1 MLKDMR
7 LSLRLN
13 LITGL
18 AVFGIVVV
26 VIFSWWTTSK
36 ILNESDNSI
45 RYFVFS
51 SSVAQVAAKIFEYQV
66 LVDSSIIKSQDGMIS
81 EIETGYSD
89 LLVSMGS
96 LVGTTENK
104 PWDRQLNAFIDTFS
118 NLGSRIVENSKSQN
132 APFKTPPPLAN
143 ELRTLGQAVLTFSDQ
158 IAQDSD
164 QILQIR
170 DKATM
175 GFLTTAVVVL
185 ITIVIAISILTYIIS
200 ASVRVPIGQLI
211 TCFRVIRNKQFDDV
225 KLPQVSNKNELGQL
239 AQAVRDFMGSEIE
252 SLKNAQII
260 EGRKAKRLERVRERD
275 NKIRRFE
282 RATEDTIRDTAQA
295 AEQLESVSEI
305 LTKRAGVGQNQASEA
320 GHAAENSMRDMGN
333 VTSASQELSASISEI
348 SGQVQGALSTVQR
361 GVNLAE
367 SSKNKVANLLEQAK
381 SISAISAII
390 REISEQTNLL
400 ALNATI
406 EAARAGDAGKGFAVV
421 ASEVKNLAQQID
433 KQTIQID
440 ESVKAIQSTSGKTAH
455 AMDQIVDSIITIE
468 TVNQSIAAAVEEQ
481 SAATSEISHTV
492 ERTAGDVRSIANR
505 VSRVAEASTETL
517 ASSHEVSAAAISAIE
532 QMNNL
537 RTGIEDML
545 ANLKDDNTT
554 ENGALEVTAF
564 EA

>member
-1 MLKDMR
+1 MLKNMR

-13 LITGL
+13 LLTGL
-18 AVFGIVVV
+18 AVLGIIAVA
-26 VIFSWWTTSK
+26 IFSWWTTSK
-36 ILNESDNSI
+36 ISNESDKSI
-45 RYFVFS
+45 RYLVFS
-51 SSVAQVAAKIFEYQV
+51 SSVAHVAAKIFDYEVLINEYII
-66 LVDSSIIKSQDGMIS
+66 SSQGSMIN
-81 EIETGYSD
+81 EIETRYSD
-89 LLVSMGS
+89 LLVSMGG

-104 PWDRQLNAFIDTFS
+104 LWDQQLDAFIGGFS
-118 NLGSRIVENSKSQN
+118 DLGSRIVEKSKSQSSS
-132 APFKTPPPLAN
+132 FKTLPPLAY
-143 ELRTLGQAVLTFSDQ
+143 ELRSLGQAVLTLSDQ
-158 IAQDSD
+158 IVHDAD
-164 QILQIR
+164 QNLQIR

-175 GFLTTAVVVL
+175 RSLITAIVVL
-185 ITIVIAISILTYIIS
+185 VTIIMAISILAYIIS

-211 TCFRVIRNKQFDDV
+211 TCFQRIRNKQFDDV
-225 KLPQVSNKNELGQL
+225 KLPQVSNKNELGEL
-239 AQAVRDFMGSEIE
+239 AQAVQDFMDSEIE

-260 EGRKAKRLERVRERD
+260 EGRKAKRLERMRERD

-282 RATEDTIRDTAQA
+282 RATQDIIRDTAQA
-295 AEQLESVSEI
+295 TEQLESVSEI

-333 VTSASQELSASISEI
+333 ITSASQELSASISEI

-361 GVNLAE
+361 GVDLAE
-367 SSKNKVANLLEQAK
+367 SSKNKVANLLEQAR

-421 ASEVKNLAQQID
+421 ASEVKSLAQQID

-440 ESVKAIQSTSGKTAH
+440 ESVKAIQSTSGETAQ

-492 ERTAGDVRSIANR
+492 ERTAGDVRSISNR
-505 VSRVAEASTETL
+505 VSRVAEASNETL
-517 ASSHEVSAAAISAIE
+517 SASHEVSSAAIIAIE

-554 ENGALEVTAF
+554 ENGALETTA
-564 EA
+564 